1 MMFSG
6 NGYTQKPLS
15 WEKRKVWGNK
25 KKKEKVAPQRDF
37 GGSEGHK
44 STDKAHFDKRQ
55 DMWIFGRRFSPQEDN
70 GSRKENKLQL
80 QENLIKS
87 QRNTNK

>member
-25 KKKEKVAPQRDF
+25 KKKRKGCPAEGFWRIRGSQKHRQSALRQATRHVDF
-37 GGSEGHK
+37 W
-44 STDKAHFDKRQ
+44 TA
-55 DMWIFGRRFSPQEDN
+55 FSPQEDN

>member
-25 KKKEKVAPQRDF
+25 KIKEKVAPQRDF

-55 DMWIFGRRFSPQEDN
+55 DMWIFWTAFFPAGRQRIPK
-70 GSRKENKLQL
+70 RKQ
-80 QENLIKS
+80 ITITRKS
-87 QRNTNK
+87 Y

>member
-1 MMFSG
+1 MG
-6 NGYTQKPLS
+6 KY
-15 WEKRKVWGNK
+15 K

-55 DMWIFGRRFSPQEDN
+55 DMWIFGRGFPRRKTTDPEKKTNYNYKKILLKASETQINN
-70 GSRKENKLQL
+70 GTGHSECV
-80 QENLIKS
+80 
-87 QRNTNK
+87 